1 MYCVIIGVMEESV
14 SWRIKQVREALV
26 LNQRKFAQI
35 VSVSQGYFASVETG
49 NRKVNARLIKL
60 IVSEFGV
67 NETWLL
73 TGEGEIFSQ
82 NPDEKFAKLVGL
94 FKGLSSK
101 NQEFIYQVIGILLK
115 MEETEQQK
123 STTQP

>member
-1 MYCVIIGVMEESV
+1 MGEMEESI
-14 SWRIKQVREALV
+14 SWRIKHVRELLE

-35 VSVSQGYFASVETG
+35 ISVSQGYFASVESG

-73 TGEGEIFSQ
+73 TGEGEMFCQ
-82 NPDEKFAKLVGL
+82 NPDEKFAKLVSL
-94 FKGLSSK
+94 FKGLSVK
-101 NQEFIYQVIGILLK
+101 NQELIYQIIGVLLK
-115 MEETEQQK
+115 MED
-123 STTQP
+123 